1 MCLHKMRAVHFIIGT
16 GLLLLTACTEPE
28 VGDLMQTPFAPQA
41 YEHSDPPGFVPMI
54 VPEDNPMTVAG
65 VELGRRL
72 FFDPILSADNSISC
86 ASCHLPA
93 LAFTDGKALSN
104 GVQGRKGLRS
114 SPSLVNVGYYYK
126 GLFWDGRAMTLEEQS
141 LHPVADSMEMAA
153 AWPEVEWRLRS
164 HPEYPTLFR
173 RAFGIQKA
181 GEINRYLTGKA
192 LAQYQRTLV
201 SSDSKFDKKTR
212 GETAFTEQEQ
222 RGWTIFFDASPTV
235 PNSECGHCHIDP
247 LFTTLEFHNNGLD
260 APKNQFYFPDPG
272 RGAVTGNR
280 FDNGTF
286 RVPTLRNIALTA
298 PYMHDGRFATLEEV
312 INHYASGGHYADN
325 LNPNMM
331 KLNLD
336 ARDKAALI
344 AFLHTLT
351 DSTFLERHSGDK

>member
-1 MCLHKMRAVHFIIGT
+1 MRAVHLIIGI
-16 GLLLLTACTEPE
+16 GLLILTACTEPDT
-28 VGDLMQTPFAPQA
+28 GHPAQTPFSPQP
-41 YEHSDPPGFVPMI
+41 YEHQDPPGFVPMLL
-54 VPEDNPMTVAG
+54 PADNPMTVEG

-72 FFDPILSADNSISC
+72 FFDPVLSADNSISC

-93 LAFTDGKALSN
+93 LAFTDGKAQSN
-104 GVQGRKGLRS
+104 GVLGRRGMRS

-126 GLFWDGRAMTLEEQS
+126 GLFWDGRVMTLEEQS
-141 LHPVADSMEMAA
+141 LHPVADSLEMAA
-153 AWPEVEWRLRS
+153 SWPEIEQRLRS
-164 HPEYPTLFR
+164 HSEYPALFQ

-181 GEINRYLTGKA
+181 GEINRYWIGRA

-201 SSDSKFDKKTR
+201 SADSKFDKKTR
-212 GETAFTEQEQ
+212 GETTFTEMEQ
-222 RGWTIFFDASPTV
+222 RGWTIFFDASPSV

-260 APKNQFYFPDPG
+260 APRDPFIFPDPG
-272 RGAVTGNR
+272 RGGVTGNR

-312 INHYASGGHYADN
+312 IDHYASGGHYADN
-325 LNPNMM
+325 LNPNIME
-331 KLNLD
+331 LNLD

-351 DSTFLERHSGDK
+351 DDTFLAKHAGDGEGVR